1 MWGLLVWG
9 SSLSGIQSSPQPVM
23 SAVQAVAFAWNAA
36 SAAVH
41 ECPASTCIRKGQRSP
56 RRSATPNTNF
66 RLLQP
71 LQVTGVKLYVTV
83 RSPRVFEIPPVRV
96 LSPPEP
102 GAALRAGARMT
113 KR

>member
-9 SSLSGIQSSPQPVM
+9 SSLSGIQSFPQPVK

-41 ECPASTCIRKGQRSP
+41 ECPASTCITKTGARHGVLPPEHKLPAVAAVAG
-56 RRSATPNTNF
+56 N
-66 RLLQP
+66 
-71 LQVTGVKLYVTV
+71 GVKLYVTRARPCV
-83 RSPRVFEIPPVRV
+83 IA
-96 LSPPEP
+96 LG
-102 GAALRAGARMT
+102 GAALPGGAAGMT